1 MSQSIMAGTNIVF
14 PECLVCLQPLQ
25 SDLVTP
31 VNCGHVFHEDCLR
44 DWHNKGNNDNCPI
57 CKRDSSHSIKLIYE
71 IKYCSEDE
79 IKEEPK
85 TLTELLMRN
94 RSLKSRNELMEKEI
108 KELTEYN
115 NKCQKTVEDFIK
127 QVEENTKNMAKYK
140 NEYLTLKYLL
150 DEEKEKNQKNLEII
164 DKLKEEKNDLE
175 NFKNRFELRDEIN
188 KETDNIFLN
197 KDKDKIQEDL
207 DIQFY
212 KLLNDDDEKKGLREY
227 FYVLQQK
234 IQKLTTQNEELA
246 KEKKDLLAKEKE
258 KYNFGFNNST
268 PNFTQLLQ
276 LSTNVKKRNYNEYI
290 QEYKNKDK
298 DKNKLNS
305 SEEKN
310 NMNNS
315 SNNKEEN
322 NIKNK
327 NDKSKEGIDIIM
339 NDYSN
344 NKRQINALR
353 LKKTN
358 NDNIGFEFKKLYQNP
373 LKKKGEL
380 LFKNK

>member
-1 MSQSIMAGTNIVF
+1 MAGTNIVF

>member
-127 QVEENTKNMAKYK
+127 QVEQNTKNMAKYK

-298 DKNKLNS
+298 DKIKLNS

>member
-1 MSQSIMAGTNIVF
+1 MAGTNIVF

-150 DEEKEKNQKNLEII
+150 DEEKEKNQKNMEII

-310 NMNNS
+310 NINNS

>member
-150 DEEKEKNQKNLEII
+150 DEEKEKNQKNMEVI

>member
-1 MSQSIMAGTNIVF
+1 MAGTNIVF

-25 SDLVTP
+25 SGLVTP

>member
-1 MSQSIMAGTNIVF
+1 MAGTNIVF

-150 DEEKEKNQKNLEII
+150 DEEKEKNQKNMEII

>member
-298 DKNKLNS
+298 DKIKLNS

-344 NKRQINALR
+344 NKRQINAIR

-358 NDNIGFEFKKLYQNP
+358 NDNIGFEFKKMYQNP

>member
-44 DWHNKGNNDNCPI
+44 DWHNKGNNDNCTI

-234 IQKLTTQNEELA
+234 IQKSTTQNEELA

>member
-1 MSQSIMAGTNIVF
+1 MSQSIMAGANIVF
-14 PECLVCLQPLQ
+14 PECLVCSQPLQ
-25 SDLVTP
+25 SNLVTP

-150 DEEKEKNQKNLEII
+150 DEEKEKNQKNMEVI

>member
-1 MSQSIMAGTNIVF
+1 MAGTNIVF

-298 DKNKLNS
+298 DKIKLNS

>member
-298 DKNKLNS
+298 DKIKLNS

-310 NMNNS
+310 NINNS

-327 NDKSKEGIDIIM
+327 NDKNKEGIDIIM

>member
-14 PECLVCLQPLQ
+14 PECIICLQPLQ
-25 SDLVTP
+25 NDLVTP
-31 VNCGHVFHEDCLR
+31 VNCGHVFHEECLKN
-44 DWHNKGNNDNCPI
+44 WHNKGNNDNCPI

-71 IKYCSEDE
+71 IKYCSEDD

-85 TLTELLMRN
+85 TCTELIMRN
-94 RSLKSRNELMEKEI
+94 RSLKNRNESMEKEI
-108 KELTEYN
+108 KELIEYN
-115 NKCQKTVEDFIK
+115 NKCQKTVEDFIQK
-127 QVEENTKNMAKYK
+127 VEENTKNMTKYK
-140 NEYLTLKYLL
+140 NEYLTIKYLL

-164 DKLKEEKNDLE
+164 DKLKEEKNELE
-175 NFKNRFELRDEIN
+175 NLKKKFELRSEIN
-188 KETDNIFLN
+188 KETENIFLN
-197 KDKDKIQEDL
+197 KDKEKIQEDL

-234 IQKLTTQNEELA
+234 IQKLTTQNEELI
-246 KEKKDLLAKEKE
+246 KEKKDILAKEKE
-258 KYNFGFNNST
+258 KFNFGFNNST
-268 PNFTQLLQ
+268 PNYTQLLQ

-290 QEYKNKDK
+290 QEYKNKE
-298 DKNKLNS
+298 KNKLNS
-305 SEEKN
+305 IEEKN

-327 NDKSKEGIDIIM
+327 NDKNKEGMNIIV
-339 NDYSN
+339 NDYSS
-344 NKRQINALR
+344 NKRQINAIR

-358 NDNIGFEFKKLYQNP
+358 NDNIGFEFKKMYQNP

>member
-71 IKYCSEDE
+71 IKYCSEEE

-150 DEEKEKNQKNLEII
+150 DEEKEKNQKYKETI
-164 DKLKEEKNDLE
+164 DKLTNEKNNLE
-175 NFKNRFELRDEIN
+175 NFKKRFELKNEIAQ
-188 KETDNIFLN
+188 ETEKIILN
-197 KDKDKIQEDL
+197 KDTEKAQDEFDT
-207 DIQFY
+207 QFY

-234 IQKLTTQNEELA
+234 ILKLTQENEEL
-246 KEKKDLLAKEKE
+246 KKDKKNFLAKEKE
-258 KYNFGFNNST
+258 KYNFGFDNSPT
-268 PNFTQLLQ
+268 TFTQYLQ
-276 LSTNVKKRNYNEYI
+276 ISSSSNKRNYIDYLKDSLI
-290 QEYKNKDK
+290 YDKKN
-298 DKNKLNS
+298 NNNS
-305 SEEKN
+305 NVEKN
-310 NMNNS
+310 NINK
-315 SNNKEEN
+315 NKEDNNINKSFNVNNNQGLSLIIEDKQEN
-322 NIKNK
+322 NRHINSIK
-327 NDKSKEGIDIIM
+327 
-339 NDYSN
+339 
-344 NKRQINALR
+344 
-353 LKKTN
+353 LKKDN
-358 NDNIGFEFKKLYQNP
+358 NDNIAKDFKKMFQNP
-373 LKKKGEL
+373 FKKKD
-380 LFKNK
+380 FSFKKNK

>member
-150 DEEKEKNQKNLEII
+150 DEEKEKNQKNLEVI

-298 DKNKLNS
+298 DKIKLNS

-310 NMNNS
+310 NINNS

>member
-1 MSQSIMAGTNIVF
+1 MSQSLMAGTNIVF
-14 PECLVCLQPLQ
+14 PECIICLSPLQ

-150 DEEKEKNQKNLEII
+150 DEEKEKNQKNMEVI

>member
-127 QVEENTKNMAKYK
+127 QVEQNTKNMAKYK

-150 DEEKEKNQKNLEII
+150 DEEKEKNQKNFEII

-175 NFKNRFELRDEIN
+175 NFKNRFELREEIH

-258 KYNFGFNNST
+258 KYNFGFNNSS

-290 QEYKNKDK
+290 PEYKNKDK
-298 DKNKLNS
+298 DKIKLNS

>member
-150 DEEKEKNQKNLEII
+150 DEEKEKNQKNMEII

-188 KETDNIFLN
+188 KETDDIFLN

-310 NMNNS
+310 NINNS

>member
-150 DEEKEKNQKNLEII
+150 DEEKEKNQKNMEII

-310 NMNNS
+310 NINNS

-344 NKRQINALR
+344 NKRQINAIR

-358 NDNIGFEFKKLYQNP
+358 NDNIGFEFKKMYQNP

>member
-14 PECLVCLQPLQ
+14 PECLVCSQPLQ
-25 SDLVTP
+25 SNLVTP

>member
-25 SDLVTP
+25 SNLVTP

-310 NMNNS
+310 NMNNL

>member
-305 SEEKN
+305 SEEKS

>member
-1 MSQSIMAGTNIVF
+1 MAGTNIVF

-127 QVEENTKNMAKYK
+127 QVEQNTKNMAKYK

>member
-71 IKYCSEDE
+71 IKYCSEE
-79 IKEEPK
+79 
-85 TLTELLMRN
+85 
-94 RSLKSRNELMEKEI
+94 LKSRNELMEKEI

-150 DEEKEKNQKNLEII
+150 DEEKEKNQKNMEII

>member
-127 QVEENTKNMAKYK
+127 QVEQNTKNMAKYK

-150 DEEKEKNQKNLEII
+150 DEEKEKNQKNMEII